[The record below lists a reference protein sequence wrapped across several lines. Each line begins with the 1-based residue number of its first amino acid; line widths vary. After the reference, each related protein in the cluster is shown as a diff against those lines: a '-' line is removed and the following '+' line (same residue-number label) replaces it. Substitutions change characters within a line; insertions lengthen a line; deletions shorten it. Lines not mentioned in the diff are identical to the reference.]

1 MNADTATATT
11 ATVPR
16 GARSA
21 LHAACGALATAVRWL
36 VIALALV
43 MLAALA
49 GQVFMRYVFDR
60 APSWTEEFA
69 ITCFGWSMLLA
80 IALGV
85 RDGIHVRMDLLVE
98 LLPPAVQRVIERL
111 MLLLIAGCGGFL
123 VWAGVRYAGD
133 TAGAVSA
140 AIGYPLTWLY
150 ASAPVSGALVCLFA
164 LERVAGY
171 RPPESEPLSA
181 T

>member
-1 MNADTATATT
+1 MRVTT
-11 ATVPR
+11 ATIAGTPR
-16 GARSA
+16 GAWA
-21 LHAACGALATAVRWL
+21 PLHAACGALATAVRWL
-36 VIALALV
+36 VIALALA
-43 MLAALA
+43 MLVALA
-49 GQVFMRYVFDR
+49 MQVLMRYVFDR

-98 LLPPAVQRVIERL
+98 LLPPAVQTALERL
-111 MLLLIAGCGGFL
+111 MLLLIAACGGFL
-123 VWAGVRYAGD
+123 VWTGIRYAGD
-133 TAGAVSA
+133 TAGAMSA
-140 AIGYPLTWLY
+140 AMGYPLTWLY

-164 LERVAGY
+164 LERIAGY

>member
-1 MNADTATATT
+1 MMGGANA
-11 ATVPR
+11 PR
-16 GARSA
+16 GVRGP

-36 VIALALV
+36 VIALAVAMLV
-43 MLAALA
+43 ALA
-49 GQVFMRYVFDR
+49 LQVLMRYAFDR

-98 LLPPAVQRVIERL
+98 LLPPPVQLALERL
-111 MLLLIAGCGGFL
+111 MLLLIAGCGAFL
-123 VWAGVRYAGD
+123 AWAGLRYAGD

-171 RPPESEPLSA
+171 RPPESEALSA